1 MRLANLQNGTCA
13 STLHSAVISFAHSKN
28 GLGEDLLTAMRK
40 PFLLLTA
47 IFVATVISI
56 AQAQPQSPSS
66 PAESKTIAA
75 IEGGA
80 GASTKEASFNGT
92 SWWNYVK
99 ILAADNMEGRE
110 TGSAGLRRAQ
120 EFVVEQLKRAGLE
133 PVGSASYYQPVRLES
148 RQIVE
153 KESSL
158 ALVHNGQVEPLTL
171 GDDAIFSTRVDL
183 APSVDAPLVFAGYG
197 LTIPELG
204 HDDLSGLDVRGK
216 VIVIFPGAP
225 AEIPGA
231 LASHYQTAGE
241 RWKTLRKAGA
251 RGVITILNP
260 AAMDIPWSRISAN
273 RAHPSMALKGAEF
286 DETNGEDLAVAFN
299 PEKAQKLFEG
309 SGHTLQELIDLVKD
323 RKPLPH
329 FPLVPTIRARAS
341 VNKKVVDSANLVAEL
356 PGSDPKLKNEYVVL
370 SAHLDHLG
378 IGEPINGDRI
388 YNGAMDNAS
397 GSAVLLDLIASLKK
411 SPTKLK
417 RSLLF
422 VFVTG
427 EEKGL
432 LGSRYFTT
440 HPTVK
445 PGSMIANINIDMFL
459 PIVPLK
465 VLTVYGLA
473 ESNMGD
479 MARDVAQ
486 SLGVQVQAD
495 PEPQRN
501 AFIRSDQYN
510 FIRHG
515 VPALAMGVGFEKG
528 SPQQAIFK
536 NWLTQRYHAPSDD
549 LDQPVDLATAGKYEE
564 IIHAL
569 MVRLADNTGRP
580 QWKPDSFFRRYAPM
594 ASGLH

>member
-1 MRLANLQNGTCA
+1 LGRDDILAPIAKCA
-13 STLHSAVISFAHSKN
+13 GGGPAR
-28 GLGEDLLTAMRK
+28 AMRN
-40 PFLLLTA
+40 PFLLFTA
-47 IFVATVISI
+47 ILITSI
-56 AQAQPQSPSS
+56 VSVAQAQPQAS
-66 PAESKTIAA
+66 AGLVQSKARAA
-75 IEGGA
+75 A
-80 GASTKEASFNGT
+80 GDGSATSSTKETAFNGT
-92 SWWNYVK
+92 TWWNYVK
-99 ILAADNMEGRE
+99 VLAADNMEGRE
-110 TGSAGLRRAQ
+110 TGSPGLRKAQ

-133 PVGSASYYQPVRLES
+133 PVGSGSYYQPVRFES

-153 KESSL
+153 KDSSL

-183 APSVDAPLVFAGYG
+183 APSVEAPLVFAGYG

-204 HDDLSGLDVRGK
+204 HDDLSGLDLRDK
-216 VIVIFPGAP
+216 VAVIFPGAP
-225 AEIPGA
+225 ADIPGA
-231 LASHYQTAGE
+231 LASHYQSAGE
-241 RWKTLRKAGA
+241 RWKALRKAGA
-251 RGVITILNP
+251 VGVITILNP
-260 AAMDIPWSRISAN
+260 TAMDIPWSRISAN

-286 DETNGEDLAVAFN
+286 DETSGEKLAVAFN

-309 SGHTLQELIDLVKD
+309 SGHTLPELIDLVKD
-323 RKPLPH
+323 RKPLPR
-329 FPLVPTIRARAS
+329 FPLVPAIRAKAS
-341 VNKKVVDSANLVAEL
+341 VNRKTVDSANLVAEL

-378 IGEPINGDRI
+378 VGEPINGDRI

-411 SPTKLK
+411 SPKKLK

-445 PGSMIANINIDMFL
+445 PGSMVANINIDMFL

-473 ESNMGD
+473 ESDMGD
-479 MARDVAQ
+479 MAREVAQ
-486 SLGVQVQAD
+486 SVGVQVQGD

-501 AFIRSDQYN
+501 SFIRSDQYN

-515 VPALAMGVGFEKG
+515 VPALAMKVGFEKG

-536 NWLTQRYHAPSDD
+536 DWLTQRYHAPSDD
-549 LDQPVDLATAGKYEE
+549 LDQPVDMAAAGKYEE
-564 IIHAL
+564 IVDML
-569 MVRLADNTGRP
+569 MVRLAENAGRP
-580 QWKPDSFFRRYAPM
+580 QWKQDSFFRRYAQM
-594 ASGLH
+594 APGLF

>member
-1 MRLANLQNGTCA
+1 M
-13 STLHSAVISFAHSKN
+13 KN
-28 GLGEDLLTAMRK
+28 
-40 PFLLLTA
+40 PFVLFTA
-47 IFVATVISI
+47 ILIASVVLIARAT
-56 AQAQPQSPSS
+56 PKS
-66 PAESKTIAA
+66 PAGLAQSKIIAA
-75 IEGGA
+75 AGDGGA
-80 GASTKEASFNGT
+80 SASAKETFDGT
-92 SWWNYVK
+92 TWWNYVK
-99 ILAADNMEGRE
+99 VLASDNMEGRE
-110 TGSAGLRRAQ
+110 TGSPGLHKAQ

-133 PVGSASYYQPVRLES
+133 PVGSASYYQPLRFES
-148 RQIVE
+148 RQIIE
-153 KESSL
+153 KDSSL
-158 ALVHNGQVEPLTL
+158 ALLHNGQVEPLAL
-171 GDDAIFSTRVDL
+171 GDDAIFSTREDL
-183 APSVDAPLVFAGYG
+183 APAVDAPLVFAGYG
-197 LTIPELG
+197 LPIPELG
-204 HDDLSGLDVRGK
+204 HDVLSGLDVRNK
-216 VIVIFPGAP
+216 VVDIFQGAP
-225 AEIPGA
+225 AELPGA
-231 LASHYQTAGE
+231 LASHYQSAGE
-241 RWKTLRKAGA
+241 RWKALRRAGA
-251 RGVITILNP
+251 VGVITIPNP
-260 AAMDIPWSRISAN
+260 AAMDIPWSRISTN

-286 DETNGEDLAVAFN
+286 DETSGEKLAVTFN

-329 FPLVPTIRARAS
+329 FPLVPSIRAKAS
-341 VNKKVVDSANLVAEL
+341 VNKKVVESANLVAEL

-397 GSAVLLDLIASLKK
+397 GSAVLLDLATSLRKAK
-411 SPTKLK
+411 KLK

-432 LGSRYFTT
+432 LGSRYFTA

-473 ESNMGD
+473 ESDLGD
-479 MARDVAQ
+479 SVQEIAK
-486 SLGVQVQAD
+486 SLGVEVQAD

-501 AFIRSDQYN
+501 SFIRSDQYN

-515 VPALAMGVGFEKG
+515 IPALAMKVGFVTG
-528 SPQQAIFK
+528 SPEQETFK

-549 LDQPVDLATAGKYEE
+549 TNQPVELDAAGRYEE
-564 IIHAL
+564 IVRAL
-569 MVRLADNTGRP
+569 MVKTADEERRP
-580 QWKPDSFFRRYAPM
+580 QWKANSFFRRYAPV
-594 ASGLH
+594 ASGFF

>member
-1 MRLANLQNGTCA
+1 MRNL
-13 STLHSAVISFAHSKN
+13 
-28 GLGEDLLTAMRK
+28 
-40 PFLLLTA
+40 FLLFTA
-47 IFVATVISI
+47 IFIASVAPITQS
-56 AQAQPQSPSS
+56 QPQSPASLV
-66 PAESKTIAA
+66 ESKTITAT
-75 IEGGA
+75 EGS
-80 GASTKEASFNGT
+80 ASTQSAKEVSFDGT
-92 SWWNYVK
+92 TWWNYVK
-99 ILAADNMEGRE
+99 ILAADDMEGRE
-110 TGSAGLRRAQ
+110 TGSPGLRKAQ
-120 EFVVEQLKRAGLE
+120 EFVVEQLKRARLE
-133 PVGSASYYQPVRLES
+133 PVGSSSYYQPVRFES

-158 ALVHNGQVEPLTL
+158 ALVHNGQVEPLAL
-171 GDDAIFSTRVDL
+171 GEDAIFSTRVDFASAL
-183 APSVDAPLVFAGYG
+183 DAPLVFAGYG

-204 HDDLSGLDVRGK
+204 HDDLSGLDLRDK
-216 VIVIFPGAP
+216 VVVIFGGAP
-225 AEIPGA
+225 ADIPGA
-231 LASHYQTAGE
+231 LASHYQSAGE
-241 RWKTLRKAGA
+241 RWKALRKAGA
-251 RGVITILNP
+251 VGVITILNP

-273 RAHPSMALKGAEF
+273 RAHPSMALKGTEF
-286 DETNGEDLAVAFN
+286 DETSGEKLAVVFN

-309 SGHTLQELIDLVKD
+309 SGHTLQEMLDLVKD
-323 RKPLPH
+323 RKPLPR
-329 FPLVPTIRARAS
+329 FPLVPTIRAKAS
-341 VNKKVVDSANLVAEL
+341 VNKKMVDSANLVAEL
-356 PGSDPKLKNEYVVL
+356 PGSDPKLRNEYVVL

-411 SPTKLK
+411 SPKK
-417 RSLLF
+417 PQRSLLF

-473 ESNMGD
+473 ESDMGD

-528 SPQQAIFK
+528 SPQQEIFK
-536 NWLTQRYHAPSDD
+536 TWRTQRYHAPSDD
-549 LDQPVDLATAGKYEE
+549 LDQPVDLAAAGKYED
-564 IIHAL
+564 IIRAL
-569 MVRLADNTGRP
+569 MVRLADNPGRP

-594 ASGLH
+594 ASGLY

>member
-1 MRLANLQNGTCA
+1 MP
-13 STLHSAVISFAHSKN
+13 
-28 GLGEDLLTAMRK
+28 LGEDLPAAMRN
-40 PFLLLTA
+40 PFLLFTA
-47 IFVATVISI
+47 ILIASI
-56 AQAQPQSPSS
+56 ASVAQPQPQSPAS
-66 PAESKTIAA
+66 PVQSRILSTSG
-75 IEGGA
+75 GGA
-80 GASTKEASFNGT
+80 PASAKDPSFDGAA
-92 SWWNYVK
+92 WWNYVK
-99 ILAADNMEGRE
+99 VLAADNMEGRE
-110 TGSAGLRRAQ
+110 TGSPGLRKAQ

-148 RQIVE
+148 RQIIE
-153 KESSL
+153 SESSL
-158 ALVHNGQVEPLTL
+158 SLIHKEEVEPLAL
-171 GDDAIFSTRVDL
+171 GEDAIFSTRVDL
-183 APSVDAPLVFAGYG
+183 ARSVDAPLVFAGYG

-204 HDDLSGLDVRGK
+204 HDDLSGLNLRDK
-216 VIVIFPGAP
+216 VVVIFPGAP
-225 AEIPGA
+225 ADIPGA
-231 LASHYQTAGE
+231 LASHYQSAGE
-241 RWKTLRKAGA
+241 RWKALRKAGA
-251 RGVITILNP
+251 VGVITILNP
-260 AAMDIPWSRISAN
+260 AAMDIPWSRISTN

-286 DETNGEDLAVAFN
+286 DETSGEELAVTFN

-378 IGEPINGDRI
+378 VGEPINGDRI

-411 SPTKLK
+411 SPKKLK

-459 PIVPLK
+459 PIAPLK

-473 ESNMGD
+473 ESDMGD
-479 MARDVAQ
+479 MVREVAQ
-486 SLGVQVQAD
+486 ALGVQVQAD

-501 AFIRSDQYN
+501 SFIRSDQYN

-515 VPALAMGVGFEKG
+515 VPALAMKVGFEPG

-549 LDQPVDLATAGKYEE
+549 LDQPVDLMAAGKYEE

-569 MVRLADNTGRP
+569 MVRLADNADRP
-580 QWKPDSFFRRYAPM
+580 QWKPESFFRRYAPM

>member
-1 MRLANLQNGTCA
+1 MTKPLLQCCTIFTA
-13 STLHSAVISFAHSKN
+13 ILLLIAHAKPQSAVGFADSKSADGSDSIGPASAKQTSF
-28 GLGEDLLTAMRK
+28 D
-40 PFLLLTA
+40 
-47 IFVATVISI
+47 
-56 AQAQPQSPSS
+56 
-66 PAESKTIAA
+66 
-75 IEGGA
+75 
-80 GASTKEASFNGT
+80 GT

-110 TGSAGLRRAQ
+110 TGSPGLHKAQ
-120 EFVVEQLKRAGLE
+120 KYVVQQLKRAGLE
-133 PVGSASYYQPVRLES
+133 PVGSRSYYQPIRFES

-158 ALVHNGQVEPLTL
+158 SLVHNGQVEPLTL
-171 GDDAIFSTRVDL
+171 GDDAIFSTRADL
-183 APSVDAPLVFAGYG
+183 APAVDAPLVFAGYG
-197 LTIPELG
+197 LAIPELG
-204 HDDLSGLDVRGK
+204 HNDLAQLNLRDK
-216 VIVIFPGAP
+216 VVVIFAGAP

-231 LASHYQTAGE
+231 LASHYQSAGE
-241 RWKTLRKAGA
+241 RWKALHKAGA
-251 RGVITILNP
+251 VGVITILNP

-273 RAHPSMALKGAEF
+273 RTHPSMALKGSEF
-286 DETNGEDLAVAFN
+286 DETAGEELAVTFN
-299 PEKAQKLFEG
+299 PEKAEKLFEG
-309 SGHTLQELIDLVKD
+309 SGHTLPELIELVRD
-323 RKPLPH
+323 RKPLPR
-329 FPLVPTIRARAS
+329 FPLIPTIRAKAS
-341 VNKKVVDSANLVAEL
+341 VNKKTVESANLVAEL
-356 PGSDPKLKNEYVVL
+356 PGADAKLKNEYVVL

-378 IGEPINGDRI
+378 VGEPINGDRI

-397 GSAVLLDLIASLKK
+397 GSAVLLDVIAALKK
-411 SPTKLK
+411 SPMKLK

-445 PGSMIANINIDMFL
+445 PGSMIANMNIDMFL

-473 ESNMGD
+473 ESDLGD
-479 MARDVAQ
+479 MAREVAQ
-486 SLGVQVQAD
+486 SMGVQVQAD

-528 SPQQAIFK
+528 SPQQEIFK
-536 NWLTQRYHAPSDD
+536 NWRTQRYHAPSDD
-549 LDQPVDLATAGKYEE
+549 LDQPVDEAAAGKYEE
-564 IIHAL
+564 IIFGL
-569 MVRLADNTGRP
+569 MVRAAEDTGRP

>member
-1 MRLANLQNGTCA
+1 MKKR
-13 STLHSAVISFAHSKN
+13 
-28 GLGEDLLTAMRK
+28 
-40 PFLLLTA
+40 FLLFTA
-47 IFVATVISI
+47 IFITSI
-56 AQAQPQSPSS
+56 ASVTQVQPPSVAG
-66 PAESKTIAA
+66 PAESKTIAP

-80 GASTKEASFNGT
+80 STPAKEASFNGT

-99 ILAADNMEGRE
+99 VLSADNMEGRE
-110 TGSAGLRRAQ
+110 TGSPGLRRAQ

-133 PVGSASYYQPVRLES
+133 PVGSASFYQPVRLES

-204 HDDLSGLDVRGK
+204 HDDLSGLDVRDK
-216 VIVIFPGAP
+216 VVVIFPGAP

-241 RWKTLRKAGA
+241 RWNTLRKAGA

-260 AAMDIPWSRISAN
+260 ASMDIPWSRISAN

-286 DETNGEDLAVAFN
+286 DETNGEDLAVTFN

-341 VNKKVVDSANLVAEL
+341 VNKKLVESANLVAEL

-378 IGEPINGDRI
+378 VGEPINGDRI

-397 GSAVLLDLIASLKK
+397 GSAVLLDVIASLKK
-411 SPTKLK
+411 SPQKLK
-417 RSLLF
+417 RSVLF

-473 ESNMGD
+473 ESDMGD
-479 MARDVAQ
+479 MVRDVAR
-486 SLGVQVQAD
+486 SLGVQVQPD

-501 AFIRSDQYN
+501 SFIRSDQYN

-515 VPALAMGVGFEKG
+515 VPALAMKVGFEMG

-549 LDQPVDLATAGKYEE
+549 LDQPVDLAAAGKYEE
-564 IIHAL
+564 IIQAL
-569 MVRLADNTGRP
+569 MVRLADNAGRP
-580 QWKPDSFFRRYAPM
+580 QWKADSFFRRYAPM

>member
-1 MRLANLQNGTCA
+1 
-13 STLHSAVISFAHSKN
+13 
-28 GLGEDLLTAMRK
+28 MRK
-40 PFLLLTA
+40 LLIIL
-47 IFVATVISI
+47 FATTLAMI
-56 AQAQPQSPSS
+56 AQAQSS
-66 PAESKTIAA
+66 SSSELLGGKTA
-75 IEGGA
+75 
-80 GASTKEASFNGT
+80 EASDGSAGT
-92 SWWNYVK
+92 AGTATHFDGKRWWNYVK

-110 TGSAGLRRAQ
+110 TGSPGLRKAQ
-120 EFVVEQLKRAGLE
+120 EYVVEQLKSAGLE
-133 PVGSASYYQPVRLES
+133 PAGYKDYYQTVQLVS

-153 KESSL
+153 NDSSL
-158 ALVHNGQVEPLTL
+158 ALVRKGQVEPLAL
-171 GDDAIFSTRVDL
+171 GDDAIFNTRVDL
-183 APSVDAPLVFAGYG
+183 APSVEAPLVFAGYG

-204 HDDLSGLDVRGK
+204 YNDLAGLDLRDK
-216 VIVIFPGAP
+216 VVVIFAGAP

-231 LASHYQTAGE
+231 LASHYQSAGE
-241 RWKTLRKAGA
+241 RWKSLRKAGVA
-251 RGVITILNP
+251 GVITILNP

-273 RAHPSMALKGAEF
+273 RAHPSMALKDSEF
-286 DETNGEDLAVAFN
+286 DDTLGEELAVTFN
-299 PEKAQKLFEG
+299 PERAQKLFED
-309 SGHTLQELIDLVKD
+309 SGHSLQELVDLVKD
-323 RKPLPH
+323 RKPLPR
-329 FPLVPTIRARAS
+329 FPLMFSVRARTS
-341 VNKKVVDSANLVAEL
+341 VNKKAVESANLIAEL

-378 IGEPINGDRI
+378 VGEPINGDRI
-388 YNGAMDNAS
+388 YNGAMDNAA
-397 GSAVLLDLIASLKK
+397 GSAVLLDLIEALKK
-411 SPTKLK
+411 SPNKPK

-432 LGSRYFTT
+432 LGSRYFTS

-465 VLTVYGLA
+465 ILTVYGLA
-473 ESNMGD
+473 ESDLGD
-479 MARDVAQ
+479 TARDVAQ
-486 SLGVQVQAD
+486 SMGVQVQAD

-528 SPQQAIFK
+528 SPEQVIFK

-549 LDQPVDLATAGKYEE
+549 LAQPVDLPAAGKYVE

-569 MVRLADNTGRP
+569 MFRVANDPGRP
-580 QWKPDSFFRRYAPM
+580 QWKANSFFRRYAPM
-594 ASGLH
+594 ASGSY

>member
-1 MRLANLQNGTCA
+1 MRN
-13 STLHSAVISFAHSKN
+13 
-28 GLGEDLLTAMRK
+28 

-47 IFVATVISI
+47 IFIASVAFS
-56 AQAQPQSPSS
+56 AQAQPPSS
-66 PAESKTIAA
+66 ASPESKKIVADKSMVAA
-75 IEGGA
+75 
-80 GASTKEASFNGT
+80 TDPTFNGT

-99 ILAADNMEGRE
+99 VLASDDMEGRE
-110 TGSAGLRRAQ
+110 TGSPGLRKAQ
-120 EFVVEQLKRAGLE
+120 EFVVEQLKSAGLE
-133 PVGSASYYQPVRLES
+133 PVGSRSYYQPVRFES

-153 KESSL
+153 QESSL
-158 ALVHNGQVEPLTL
+158 ALVHNGQVEPLAL

-183 APSVDAPLVFAGYG
+183 ASAVEAPLVFAGYG

-204 HDDLSGLDVRGK
+204 HDDLAGLDLRDK
-216 VIVIFPGAP
+216 VVVIFPGAP

-231 LASHYQTAGE
+231 LASHYQSAGE
-241 RWKTLRKAGA
+241 RWKALRKAGA
-251 RGVITILNP
+251 VGVITILNP

-286 DETNGEDLAVAFN
+286 DETSGEKLAVVFN

-309 SGHTLQELIDLVKD
+309 SGHTLQEMLDLVKD
-323 RKPLPH
+323 RKPLPR
-329 FPLVPTIRARAS
+329 FPLVPTIRAKAS
-341 VNKKVVDSANLVAEL
+341 VNKKMVESANLVAEL

-378 IGEPINGDRI
+378 VGEPINGDRI

-411 SPTKLK
+411 SPKKLK

-445 PGSMIANINIDMFL
+445 PGSMVANINIDMFL

-473 ESNMGD
+473 ESDMGD
-479 MARDVAQ
+479 LVRDVAQ
-486 SLGVQVQAD
+486 SLGVQVQPD

-515 VPALAMGVGFEKG
+515 VPALAMKVGFEKG

-536 NWLTQRYHAPSDD
+536 DWLTQRYHAPSDD
-549 LDQPVDLATAGKYEE
+549 LDQPVDLAAAGKYED
-564 IIHAL
+564 IIQRM
-569 MVRLADNTGRP
+569 MVRLADSVGRP
-580 QWKPDSFFRRYAPM
+580 QWKQDSFFRRYAPM
-594 ASGLH
+594 SPGLY